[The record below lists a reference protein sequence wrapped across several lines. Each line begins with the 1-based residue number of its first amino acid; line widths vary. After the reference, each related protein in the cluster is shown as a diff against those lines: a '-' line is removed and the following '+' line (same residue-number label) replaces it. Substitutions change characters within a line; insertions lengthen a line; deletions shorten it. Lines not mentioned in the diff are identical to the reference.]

1 MPKEILEPV
10 DVRDQ
15 ILQYLKDDDRSLLWM
30 HDKIKDRFG
39 EDNRIP
45 YGTLYSCLH
54 QRLFKMSDDN
64 LRIIN
69 ETLGTDFK

>member
-1 MPKEILEPV
+1 MPKEILESV
-10 DVRDQ
+10 DVRQQ
-15 ILQYLKDDDRSLLWM
+15 ILDYLKDDDRSLLWL
-30 HDKIKDRFG
+30 HDKIEKAVG
-39 EDNRIP
+39 ENNKIP

-54 QRLFKMSDDN
+54 QKLFKVSDEN